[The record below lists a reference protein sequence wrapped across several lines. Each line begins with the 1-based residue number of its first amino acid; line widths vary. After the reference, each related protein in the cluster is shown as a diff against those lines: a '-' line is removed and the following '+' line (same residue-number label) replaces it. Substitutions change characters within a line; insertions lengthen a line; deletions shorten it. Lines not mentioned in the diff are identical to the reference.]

1 MLERAL
7 TYLGGLPDFAAYFGA
22 AVALLAVFVAI
33 YVRTT
38 PYPELKL
45 IRAGNTAAAIGLTGA
60 MIGFVLPVASSI
72 EHSVSLFDMLLWS
85 LVALVVQLIA
95 YALVRLTLPHLA
107 QNMGQGDVA
116 SGVFLAGTSIALGLL
131 NAAAMTY

>member
-1 MLERAL
+1 MLERSL
-7 TYLGGLPDFAAYFGA
+7 TYLGGLPAFAAYFGA

-33 YVRTT
+33 YVKTT

-45 IRAGNTAAAIGLTGA
+45 IRDGNVAAAISLSGA

-72 EHSVSLFDMLLWS
+72 EHSVSLLDMLLWS
-85 LVALVVQLIA
+85 LVALIVQLIA
-95 YALVRLTLPHLA
+95 YTVVRLVLPQLP
-107 QNMGQGDVA
+107 QKMMQGEVA
-116 SGVFLAGTSIALGLL
+116 SGVFLGGTAIALGLL